1 MKKRLLVLTDKY
13 FPRPYANAMCAQD
26 LIRVWSQQ
34 GHTVDVIA
42 YADYDGTPHSWE
54 GNSIYYV
61 KPDERLRLFYY
72 ADTYRKTM
80 RGKTAYFFANVLS
93 KVKGT
98 IFCLGSRFIRF
109 LSREEY
115 T

>member
-1 MKKRLLVLTDKY
+1 
-13 FPRPYANAMCAQD
+13 MCAQD

-98 IFCLGSRFIRF
+98 ILLPWQPFYSFSFPRRIYMKMCELQEKMRMTESLLF
-109 LSREEY
+109 
-115 T
+115 